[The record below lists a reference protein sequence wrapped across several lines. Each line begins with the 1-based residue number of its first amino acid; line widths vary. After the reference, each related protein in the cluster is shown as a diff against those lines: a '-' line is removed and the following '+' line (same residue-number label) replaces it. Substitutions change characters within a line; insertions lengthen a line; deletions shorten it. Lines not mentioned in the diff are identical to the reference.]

1 MVTQLRPWTFVLSE
15 YLDLP
20 FLLRATGLP
29 VVAVRSA
36 REAVE
41 YLRLCCPRHIVV
53 DTDSADA
60 DQVIA
65 FARHHCPQSTID
77 LHETVIAELLVS

>member
-1 MVTQLRPWTFVLSE
+1 MRPWTFVLSE

-20 FLLRATGLP
+20 FLLRAAGLP

-36 REAVE
+36 QEAME

-53 DTDSADA
+53 DTDSPDA
-60 DQVIA
+60 DQVLT
-65 FARHHCPQSTID
+65 FAQRHCPHSTID
-77 LHETVIAELLVS
+77 VHETVIAQVLAS